1 MNKKLLLLFVFLVSL
16 STIHA
21 QTARMV
27 LAESFTSSTCGPC
40 GSQNPA
46 FDALLHA
53 NEDKIT
59 SIKYHMSWPAPG
71 NDPMYHHNTVDNNSR
86 RSYYNINTVPHV
98 HLDGNFYNGI
108 PVNINQSRINTAAA
122 IPSPFEIRMQH
133 RISDD
138 QDSVYVTM
146 MIRATEQVGGQLVA
160 HIAVIEKEVHF
171 TSPPGTNGEKDFYN
185 VMKALL
191 PSKSGTALP
200 DFVAGG
206 YVVIE
211 TSWLLQ
217 NVYNVDQIA
226 AVAFVQDN
234 TSKHVHQAANSST
247 EPLTPFY
254 DNDAAITDV
263 MNVTTSN
270 CSGSVS
276 PRYEITNYGLNE
288 LTAASISIS
297 MNSIVKE
304 EIDWSGSLGFLE
316 SAVIEADELTFEIEE
331 ENELVVMIETVNGES
346 DEYMLNNA
354 NTVLINQS
362 TFVYGDMLLFILLD
376 NQPEETSWEIRNSA
390 NAVVLSGGPYST
402 PGGII
407 SQPVS
412 FDNSDCYELLMYDA
426 GGNGLCCSN
435 GTGYYALI
443 YNGNE
448 SIFTGQSFGSLDRNE
463 FTYGFVGVG
472 EAGKEQESI
481 SLYPNPTSNKAFV
494 RLSND
499 LGGNSVL
506 IQLTEP
512 SGRLVRE
519 LNTICTQGVQSIE
532 VDLDG
537 VSAGLYLITVKLNSE
552 VYTKKL
558 FVR

>member
-1 MNKKLLLLFVFLVSL
+1 MNKKLLLLQIFIISL
-16 STIHA
+16 SAIQA
-21 QTARMV
+21 QTPRMV
-27 LAESFTSSTCGPC
+27 LAESFTSTTCGPC

-46 FDALLHA
+46 FDALLHS

-71 NDPMYHHNTVDNNSR
+71 NDPMYHHNTVDNNAR
-86 RSYYNINTVPHV
+86 RSYYSINSVPHV
-98 HLDGNFYNGI
+98 HMDGNYYNGI
-108 PVNINQSRINTAAA
+108 PNTINQARINAAA
-122 IPSPFEIRMQH
+122 AVPSPFEIQLQH

-138 QDSVYVTM
+138 EDSVYVTM
-146 MIRATEQVGGQLVA
+146 MIRATENVSGQLVA
-160 HIAVIEKEVHF
+160 HIAVIEREIHF

-191 PSKSGTALP
+191 PSRNGTSLP

-206 YVVIE
+206 YVIIE
-211 TSWLLQ
+211 TAWLLQ
-217 NVYNVDQIA
+217 NVYNIDQIA

-234 TSKHVHQAANSST
+234 TTKHVHQAANSST
-247 EPLTPFY
+247 DPLIPFY
-254 DNDAAITDV
+254 NNDAAITDV
-263 MNVTTSN
+263 SNVTSSN
-270 CSGSVS
+270 CSGTVS
-276 PRYEITNYGLNE
+276 PQFEITNYGANE
-288 LTAASISIS
+288 LTSASIEISI
-297 MNSIVKE
+297 NNTIAQ
-304 EIDWSGSLGFLE
+304 EIEWSGSLGFLE
-316 SAVIEADELTFEIEE
+316 SAVIEADELMFDMED
-331 ENELVVMIETVNGES
+331 ENDLMIMIESANGES
-346 DEYMLNNA
+346 DDYMLNNA

-362 TFVYGDMLLFILLD
+362 AFIYGDMLLFILLD
-376 NQPEETSWEIRNSA
+376 NRPEETTWEFRNSM
-390 NAVVLSGGPYST
+390 NEVVLSGGPYSS

-412 FDNSDCYELLMYDA
+412 FDNGDCYELLMYDA
-426 GGNGLCCSN
+426 GGDGLCCGN

-463 FTYGFVGVG
+463 FTYGFVGVD
-472 EAGKEQESI
+472 EAGKKQESI

-499 LGGNSVL
+499 LVGNSAL
-506 IQLTEP
+506 IRLTEP

-519 LNTICTQGVQSIE
+519 LNIIRTQGVQSIE

-537 VSAGLYLITVKLNSE
+537 VSRGLYLITVMLNSE
-552 VYTKKL
+552 VYTQKL